1 MKVSPLLWLNGKFEL
16 LGRKLE
22 KSLLSN
28 KLLKCRVVYGPA
40 YSRRLG
46 MVLGINTVKP
56 GTCSYNCIYCPAGKT
71 SVNTVCT
78 DNCITPYTLHAAVKN
93 KLSELATAGRKI
105 EYILF
110 YGSGDCCLDSCL
122 AKEILLL
129 REFGYKIAVFTN
141 SAMLWNKKIQENL
154 MFADYVSVKVDTV
167 NENTWMKINRPHL
180 RLKYDHIL
188 DGIKEFADTFKGTIT
203 TETTLI
209 RNVNDDADEVI
220 ELGKYLKTFQ
230 HHVSYFM
237 TPVYPPLESYAVSPD
252 QKVLNM
258 LSETIRNKVPNSI
271 MLCCPEKDEFIVSED
286 FENELLGL
294 LALHP
299 VSEQAV
305 IHFAETNNKKNELT
319 EMLQE
324 GSIKPVEFNG
334 KKFLTLYGI
343 A

>member
-1 MKVSPLLWLNGKFEL
+1 MALLWLNDKFEL

-22 KSLLSN
+22 KNLLAH
-28 KLLKCRVVYGPA
+28 KHLKGRVVYGPA

-46 MVLGINTVKP
+46 MVLGINTVKS

-71 SVNTVCT
+71 SVNTVCP
-78 DNCITPYTLHAAVKN
+78 DNCITPYTLYAAVKS
-93 KLSELATAGRKI
+93 KLRELAKAGSKI
-105 EYILF
+105 KYILF

-122 AKEILLL
+122 AKEILML
-129 REFGYKIAVFTN
+129 RDFGYKIAVFTN
-141 SAMLWNKKIQENL
+141 SAMLWNKQIQENL
-154 MFADYVSVKVDTV
+154 MFADYVSLKIDTI
-167 NENTWMKINRPHL
+167 NENTWHKINRPHL

-188 DGIKEFADTFKGTIT
+188 EGIKEFADTFKGSLT
-203 TETTLI
+203 TETTFI
-209 RNVNDDADEVI
+209 RSINDNADEVMG
-220 ELGKYLKTFQ
+220 LGKYLKTLKCDA
-230 HHVSYFM
+230 SYFM
-237 TPVYPPLESYAVSPD
+237 TPVYPPLEDYGISPEE
-252 QKVLNM
+252 KTLNM
-258 LSETIRNKVPNSI
+258 LSETVRNKVPNSA
-271 MLCCPEKDEFIVSED
+271 MLCCPEKDKLMISED

-305 IHFAETNNKKNELT
+305 IQFAESNNKKNELA

-334 KKFLTLYGI
+334 KKFLSLYGT